1 MQEEKVVLEELLNH
15 PSTMKVL
22 LALLEMDQA
31 YVFQLTRVTGH
42 HSVTLNGAIEILL
55 RGKILK
61 VVPGKTRIKNTGD
74 FYALTPHGV
83 VVAKCLQDLGKTLED
98 SK

>member
-1 MQEEKVVLEELLNH
+1 MEEGKVLLEELLNH

-22 LALLEMDQA
+22 LALLEKDQA
-31 YVFQLTRVTGH
+31 YVFQLTRITGH
-42 HSVTLNGAIEILL
+42 HSVTLGGSIAILL
-55 RGKILK
+55 RGKMVK

-74 FYALTPHGV
+74 FYALTPHGM
-83 VVAKCLQDLGKTLED
+83 VVAKCLQDLGKTLEN